1 MLLSKLTPLWLIFED
16 QHHCFT
22 QGSDMIF
29 QFQFLG
35 SLWANCYRIKD
46 RTAHCQKTVQASF
59 LLVKGLRFNLQ
70 PTKKVP
76 NLKSEGPKFYI
87 RRKKMHDYSC
97 IMLVRRSRTVWT
109 PKYFNSIEP
118 MLNLIPKHLR
128 LKDNSRYDLDTISLS
143 GIILKG
149 QTGSEV
155 FIKTRM
161 G

>member
-1 MLLSKLTPLWLIFED
+1 
-16 QHHCFT
+16 
-22 QGSDMIF
+22 
-29 QFQFLG
+29 
-35 SLWANCYRIKD
+35 
-46 RTAHCQKTVQASF
+46 
-59 LLVKGLRFNLQ
+59 
-70 PTKKVP
+70 
-76 NLKSEGPKFYI
+76 
-87 RRKKMHDYSC
+87 MHDYSC

-109 PKYFNSIEP
+109 PKYFNSIAP